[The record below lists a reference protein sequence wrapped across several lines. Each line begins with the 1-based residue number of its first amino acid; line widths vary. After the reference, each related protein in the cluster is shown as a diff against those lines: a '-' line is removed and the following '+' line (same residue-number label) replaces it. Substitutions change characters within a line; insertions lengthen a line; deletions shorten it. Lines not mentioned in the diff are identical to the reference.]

1 MRLFI
6 LLALCV
12 NPILFLFNA
21 AAEERVPHGAASA
34 PARIDGARAPRIPS
48 FLLNPQRQREWME
61 GAIDLALLVS
71 HARQDVA
78 HSTQVTSSRSAV
90 VVVDGSESDFGT
102 AAVDEEE
109 EEATQRS

>member
-12 NPILFLFNA
+12 NLILFLFNA

-48 FLLNPQRQREWME
+48 FLLNPQRQREWMD

-90 VVVDGSESDFGT
+90 VVVIDGSESDFGT

-109 EEATQRS
+109 EATQRS